1 MRWHLRGRFFLFV
14 FFVKNN
20 THTHTHTH
28 NPNEYRH
35 GSTKK
40 RKKGRWRRRR
50 RGRGLSGGGA
60 WLSKARD
67 WNVWGDRFSFVFV
80 CLFFCSFH
88 LLFPC
93 CLGRFGEFFFFCCG
107 AEIPSSSSS
116 FCFCFAFT
124 SFSFFFWLKQQTT
137 ESEYEIRRLLRRE
150 RERERIYDGHLR
162 KWGGARRV
170 GAGLE
175 ISFDWR
181 RRCGGVGGVAGD
193 GHGLQ
198 VSRAVRISRWTS
210 ASSSILSESCA
221 LSASSTLRCVS
232 WARHVSSSWPR
243 ADWPAASSRA
253 FRSSKS
259 YWSPHKTTTTTTK
272 YKKKVL
278 FFLLLGQIGRIQVQR
293 QIWFHGRWKMVH
305 SYWLLG
311 LVGFTK
317 GFWAFFLFQNF
328 FLNVLF

>member
-1 MRWHLRGRFFLFV
+1 MVEQSPRLRRLRRSFLVCFCLFV
-14 FFVKNN
+14 FLFFSSSFSVL
-20 THTHTHTH
+20 
-28 NPNEYRH
+28 PRAI
-35 GSTKK
+35 
-40 RKKGRWRRRR
+40 RRIFFFLLRRRD
-50 RGRGLSGGGA
+50 S
-60 WLSKARD
+60 
-67 WNVWGDRFSFVFV
+67 
-80 CLFFCSFH
+80 
-88 LLFPC
+88 
-93 CLGRFGEFFFFCCG
+93 FFFFF
-107 AEIPSSSSS
+107 ILFLFRLHFFP
-116 FCFCFAFT
+116 
-124 SFSFFFWLKQQTT
+124 FFWLKQQTT
-137 ESEYEIRRLLRRE
+137 ESEYEIRRLLR

-293 QIWFHGRWKMVH
+293 QIWFHGR
-305 SYWLLG
+305 
-311 LVGFTK
+311 
-317 GFWAFFLFQNF
+317 
-328 FLNVLF
+328 